1 MSLTFE
7 KNSLLLGLSGGIAI
21 NSAIVAMNTLPGKS
35 LPMMS
40 GVPLFTIGWIFIIKS
55 FLENNTRDSKYKYA
69 LAASSVG
76 IYCMAMMARMMMD
89 AGKSGTPFKLSTIVF
104 MLCWLVVGAL
114 VGMKQQSDLSSEEV
128 HSCLGLLPPIL
139 IFISMASINVVER
152 PRSMASG
159 PGMPMFMMAWVVL
172 SLVNA
177 LELQ

>member
-40 GVPLFTIGWIFIIKS
+40 GVPLFTIGWILIIKS

-104 MLCWLVVGAL
+104 MLCWLVVGVL

-128 HSCLGLLPPIL
+128 HSCLGLLPPDSHLYFHGINQRRG
-139 IFISMASINVVER
+139 ASSFHGLRAGHAHVHDGVG
-152 PRSMASG
+152 RS
-159 PGMPMFMMAWVVL
+159 
-172 SLVNA
+172 
-177 LELQ
+177 